1 MNGPIVVAAAQIRPV
16 LHSLEGSVERVLA
29 AITEAAGQGVQ
40 LIVFPETFL
49 PYYPYFSFV
58 EPPALMGRSH
68 LRLYEQAVTV
78 PGPALRRIAAAA
90 REHAM
95 HVLLGINER
104 EGGSLYNAQLL
115 IDANGALLLK
125 RRKLTPTYH
134 ERMVWGQG
142 DGAGLTVVPT
152 ALGRIGA
159 LACWE
164 HYNPLARFSLMAQGE
179 EIHCAQFP
187 GSLVGPIFSEQ
198 TAVTLR
204 HHALEAGCFVVSS
217 TAWLDPADLD
227 QITPDPALQKACQ
240 GGCHTAVISPEGR
253 YLAGPLPEGEGLA
266 IAELDPALITK
277 RKRMMDSVGHYS
289 RPDLLGLRLD
299 RTPARQVQERDG
311 GNATAAGGGAG
322 PAMPADLPV
331 LLEPLLEPQ
340 REALRSPLKAVPPP
354 AAGISAPP
362 PRLSSL
368 PEAVPHG

>member
-1 MNGPIVVAAAQIRPV
+1 MPATITVAAAQIRPV
-16 LHSLEGSVERVLA
+16 LFSLEGSVARVLA
-29 AITEAAGQGVQ
+29 AMAEAAAAGVQ

-58 EPPALMGRSH
+58 EPAVLMGKSH
-68 LRLYEQAVTV
+68 LKLYEQAMTV
-78 PGPALRRIAAAA
+78 PGPELGRIAAAA
-90 REHAM
+90 REHGL

-104 EGGSLYNAQLL
+104 DGGSLYNAQLL
-115 IDANGALLLK
+115 IDATGELVLK
-125 RRKLTPTYH
+125 RRKITPTYH

-142 DGAGLTVVPT
+142 DGAGLQVVPT

-217 TAWLDPADLD
+217 TAWLDPADVG
-227 QITPDPALQKACQ
+227 QITPDTTLHKAFQ

-266 IAELDPALITK
+266 IAELDLSLITK

-289 RPDLLGLRLD
+289 RPDLLGLRID
-299 RTPARQVQERDG
+299 RTPARQLEERG
-311 GNATAAGGGAG
+311 AA
-322 PAMPADLPV
+322 PVPDLPPV
-331 LLEPLLEPQ
+331 LPMLEE
-340 REALRSPLKAVPPP
+340 
-354 AAGISAPP
+354 
-362 PRLSSL
+362 
-368 PEAVPHG
+368 VPHG